1 MLNTGPLPVVGGT
14 AGGAGGFGG
23 DGGPLGSDGIPRRG
37 ADPVGIGMALGSSLS
52 AQFGAGIGALAFP
65 VLGPVGVVAV
75 RQVVAAVFFSLFARP
90 RLLRMTRH
98 EWGPVLGLAACFGL
112 MSVTLYFSIERIGL
126 GLAITIE
133 FLGPLILAV
142 ALSRRRL
149 DVLCVL
155 IAAIGILLL
164 VQPSPSSDLL
174 GIGAAVF
181 AAGGWVAYIL
191 LNRQVG
197 RRLRGI
203 EGAAAASIVS
213 VAVWL
218 PIGAV
223 WFLLHPPEPWAV
235 LLAAVCGCMSSIVP
249 FAVDVLALKRLSP
262 GLFSTLASLHPVWAA
277 LAGMVLLGQFLGPLE
292 WAGLGLVVLSNVVVT
307 GASLRR

>member
-1 MLNTGPLPVVGGT
+1 MLNTGPLPVVGASGGSGGRGN
-14 AGGAGGFGG
+14 ASIPPGAGAA
-23 DGGPLGSDGIPRRG
+23 PRG
-37 ADPVGIGMALGSSLS
+37 TDPIGIGMAVGSSMS
-52 AQFGAGIGALAFP
+52 AQFGAGLGALAFP

-75 RQVVAAVFFSLFARP
+75 RQVVAAIFFTLFARP
-90 RLLRMTRH
+90 NLRRMTRH

-112 MSVTLYFSIERIGL
+112 MSVTLYFAIERIGL

-133 FLGPLILAV
+133 FLGPLVLAV
-142 ALSRRRL
+142 AFSRRRL

-155 IAAIGILLL
+155 AAAVGVIML
-164 VQPSPSSDLL
+164 VQPGPSSDLL
-174 GIGAAVF
+174 GIGAALL
-181 AAGGWVAYIL
+181 AAVGWISYIL

-197 RRLRGI
+197 RKLRGVQ
-203 EGAAAASIVS
+203 GAAAASIVS

-218 PIGAV
+218 PIGVV
-223 WFLLHPPEPWAV
+223 WFVLHPPTIWAIA
-235 LLAAVCGCMSSIVP
+235 LAAICGVMSSIVP

-277 LAGMVLLGQFLGPLE
+277 IAGMLLLHEFLNPVE

-307 GASLRR
+307 GASFRR